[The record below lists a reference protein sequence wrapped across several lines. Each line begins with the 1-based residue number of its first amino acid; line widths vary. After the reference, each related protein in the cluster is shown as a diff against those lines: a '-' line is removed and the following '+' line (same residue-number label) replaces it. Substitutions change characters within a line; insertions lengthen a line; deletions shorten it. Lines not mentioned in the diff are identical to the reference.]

1 MKIVICGALGKMG
14 AKLREIADKTEDVIP
29 VCGVDKTAINL
40 NGFKVYDDFDK
51 ITEKADAV
59 IDFSSKSTLNALLS
73 YCLKTGTPAVLCSTG
88 YDKEDIAAI
97 NKASEKIAI
106 FRSANMS
113 LGVNVL
119 IETVKFAAKRLYG
132 FDIEIIEKHHNKKA
146 DAPSGTA
153 VMIKDGIKEVFPEKT
168 EVYGRCGIVG
178 ARDRNEIGI
187 HAVRGGTIVGEHQV
201 IFAGDNETLT
211 FTHQAESRDVFAAG
225 AIKAARFI
233 ANKKQGLFDMKDLL
247 AENA

>member
-1 MKIVICGALGKMG
+1 MKIIICGALGKMG
-14 AKLREIADKTEDVIP
+14 SKIRENALKTEDIIP
-29 VCGVDKTAINL
+29 LCGVDRTETEI
-40 NGFKVYDDFDK
+40 NGFKVYDSFDK
-51 ITEKADAV
+51 ITEKADVV
-59 IDFSSKSTLNALLS
+59 IDFSAKATLNSVLDF
-73 YCLKTGTPAVLCSTG
+73 CVKTHTPAVLCSTG
-88 YDKEDIAAI
+88 YDETDIKAI
-97 NKASEKIAI
+97 NEASRNVAI

-119 IETVKFAAKRLYG
+119 IETVKFAAKKLYG

-153 VMIKDGIKEVFPEKT
+153 VMIKDGIKEVFPDKT
-168 EVYGRCGIVG
+168 EVYGRQGMVG
-178 ARDRNEIGI
+178 ARDKKEIGI

-225 AIKAARFI
+225 ALSAAKFI
-233 ANKKQGLFDMKDLL
+233 VKKDKGLFDMKDLL
-247 AENA
+247 SENA

>member
-1 MKIVICGALGKMG
+1 MKIIICGALGKMG
-14 AKLREIADKTEDVIP
+14 AKLRENAKTQGDVIP
-29 VCGVDKTAINL
+29 VCGVDKTATDL
-40 NGFKVYDDFDK
+40 NGFKVYDDFGK